1 MFLSLSKEPE
11 TFPYRVADGDFNA
24 ELELCERGLVRG
36 LIRGDLARMEPP
48 ASAACHDYE
57 SSECAHV
64 SNKVAE
70 AALLSTSRE
79 TLMGCTPTP
88 GHESQLVHPSSVLEL
103 TKKTKWG
110 VTGRSTSA
118 LAAAHFSQRT
128 HIRQNRIKRV
138 SM

>member
-1 MFLSLSKEPE
+1 MGQCLYDQLVQIQYENYSVVFLSLSKEPE

-48 ASAACHDYE
+48 ASAACRDYE

-70 AALLSTSRE
+70 AALLSTPRG

-88 GHESQLVHPSSVLEL
+88 PS
-103 TKKTKWG
+103 WG
-110 VTGRSTSA
+110 VSWCTPA
-118 LAAAHFSQRT
+118 
-128 HIRQNRIKRV
+128 V
-138 SM
+138 SSSSPKNKPEVDWEEG